1 LDTGEITDEKQTIMA
16 FPHDGKKFEKGKS
29 GNPDGRPK
37 SLPDIKDVL
46 IDALGE
52 EQNGVTALKAI
63 VLSLR
68 NKALKGDVKSCLSLI
83 EMYYGKPKQTVE
95 QKFDSNEPL
104 VIVLSSDSSDES

>member
-1 LDTGEITDEKQTIMA
+1 MA
-16 FPHDGKKFEKGKS
+16 FPHDGKKFKKGQS
-29 GNPDGRPK
+29 GNPGGRPK
-37 SLPDIKDVL
+37 ALPDIKDVL

-52 EQNGVTALKAI
+52 EQNGVSALKAI

-104 VIVLSSDSSDES
+104 VIVLSDELPNESSSE